1 MNNLLNTLLE
11 EKEKLDKLYQMEEQ
25 HRKRIHEN
33 LDMLTIDKIKE
44 MSLEDKTILKEKFG
58 LSIDDMKMREALY
71 IEVRRGL
78 IEENGPASHYP
89 FLKDLDFLTSEQIY
103 EFDQF
108 IERMR
113 NLNVLY
119 KDVAV
124 TELDETLKA
133 VAEYDNT
140 KYKAMELTD
149 DQWKQI
155 IDMLVEHK
163 IGKCMLKISACA
175 SGDTCWIDQ
184 TEYEKVRSGNASEEE
199 KEELYDQIHENTCG
213 YCEVSMC
220 CEDLGYS
227 NFMDEIK
234 ICGLI
239 FQKDQKEWGVLM
251 NLYEYKLV
259 VGKIKVKKY
268 EVTEGR
274 TAYKLNSSSTR
285 DCFEYNDSNN
295 LAKNEM
301 EKVLNKQKEWER
313 DNSLFMDGDVLYFH
327 STDNDIKKAKK
338 EFGNYLKNVL
348 REYDRILANIK
359 KNRLVLSAT
368 GKQLYNDKIKIE
380 EVD

>member
-25 HRKRIHEN
+25 HRKKIHEN
-33 LDMLTIDKIKE
+33 LDTLTIDQIKE
-44 MSLEDKTILKEKFG
+44 MSLEDKILLRKTFL

-71 IEVRRGL
+71 IEIRRGL
-78 IEENGPASHYP
+78 IKENGAAIHYP
-89 FLKDLDFLTSEQIY
+89 FLNELTFLTKEQIY
-103 EFDQF
+103 EFDGF
-108 IERMR
+108 VARMR
-113 NLNVLY
+113 NLNALY
-119 KDVAV
+119 KDLAE
-124 TELDETLKA
+124 TEFNNTSQE

-140 KYKAMELTD
+140 EYKAMELTD

-163 IGKCMLKISACA
+163 VGKCMLKISACA

-239 FQKDQKEWGVLM
+239 FRKDQKMVMRVDFGDGRVMEYQEEDYWPLTLAYAITVHKAQGSEYPMAILPMLPCFRWMLRRNIFYTAVTRARERFIIVGSKRAIAQAIRTDYISRRNTM
-251 NLYEYKLV
+251 FGYRIRKIYEAIL
-259 VGKIKVKKY
+259 
-268 EVTEGR
+268 EQ
-274 TAYKLNSSSTR
+274 
-285 DCFEYNDSNN
+285 
-295 LAKNEM
+295 
-301 EKVLNKQKEWER
+301 EK
-313 DNSLFMDGDVLYFH
+313 
-327 STDNDIKKAKK
+327 
-338 EFGNYLKNVL
+338 
-348 REYDRILANIK
+348 
-359 KNRLVLSAT
+359 SA
-368 GKQLYNDKIKIE
+368 
-380 EVD
+380 